1 MAYVQIKLIFSTFE
15 ITLET
20 IGSQNL
26 SDLLMKVVK
35 FSKKVPKSRFSKC
48 LLKHIEPK
56 LKFDIKK

>member
-35 FSKKVPKSRFSKC
+35 FSKKVPKSRFSKM
-48 LLKHIEPK
+48 LTEISRPK
-56 LKFDIKK
+56 IRIG